1 MISYRYHLISII
13 GIFLALALGVV
24 VGTTAVNGAVVGD
37 LRRQVKDLKAANA
50 DAAARASSLSKD
62 AGNADT
68 LAQAFGA
75 SIVSG
80 KLSNVGVVV
89 VSLPGT
95 TANLTNAVVTEIAA
109 AGGKVTGKLQI
120 TKDFIDPGRVADIRS
135 LATSGAHPVGLQL
148 PETDDAG
155 RLAGSLLG
163 FVLLGKGAPTDLTQV
178 IAGFTGLK
186 MIKADGG
193 LSAGRA
199 VVLLS
204 PGALAKTDGSAAMLT
219 GFSTELGAKG
229 PALVVGDSTSAA
241 GGLINAVRANADAKD
256 NVSTVD
262 DGATPLGQVTMALSL
277 AEVVAGRKG
286 NYGTAANADALLPTA
301 N

>member
-1 MISYRYHLISII
+1 VISYRYHLISII

-95 TANLTNAVVTEIAA
+95 TANLTNAVATEIAA
-109 AGGKVTGKLQI
+109 AG
-120 TKDFIDPGRVADIRS
+120 
-135 LATSGAHPVGLQL
+135 
-148 PETDDAG
+148 
-155 RLAGSLLG
+155 
-163 FVLLGKGAPTDLTQV
+163 
-178 IAGFTGLK
+178 
-186 MIKADGG
+186 
-193 LSAGRA
+193 
-199 VVLLS
+199 
-204 PGALAKTDGSAAMLT
+204 
-219 GFSTELGAKG
+219 
-229 PALVVGDSTSAA
+229 
-241 GGLINAVRANADAKD
+241 
-256 NVSTVD
+256 
-262 DGATPLGQVTMALSL
+262 
-277 AEVVAGRKG
+277 
-286 NYGTAANADALLPTA
+286 
-301 N
+301 